1 MRGGPQAQ
9 SQGIRKLESSISL
22 YVVRGNSG
30 RSLEY
35 LIIFVYRV
43 GGLADILVSCT
54 AILSVGLACKRQ
66 SKLPKL
72 QARWVSSLIGVENLW
87 K

>member
-1 MRGGPQAQ
+1 MRGGPQVQ
-9 SQGIRKLESSISL
+9 NQGIRKIVSSVSL

-30 RSLEY
+30 RSLVY
-35 LIIFVYRV
+35 LVTFVYRV
-43 GGLADILVSCT
+43 GGMADILVSRT

-72 QARWVSSLIGVENLW
+72 QARWVSSFIGADIL
-87 K
+87 